1 MFHTTIKLTAE
12 YSKEKVNFLYV
23 NMKLINLEL
32 KIDLFIKPTDTHQFL
47 DPTSRHSYHCQK
59 RIPYSQDSMLKQN
72 LFR

>member
-23 NMKLINLEL
+23 NMKLINFEL

-47 DPTSRHSYHCQK
+47 DPTSRHSLPKENTLQS
-59 RIPYSQDSMLKQN
+59 RFN
-72 LFR
+72 A

>member
-47 DPTSRHSYHCQK
+47 DPTSRHSLPKENTLQS
-59 RIPYSQDSMLKQN
+59 RFN
-72 LFR
+72 A